1 MCREARAGAEGVAAL
16 FVCSSVKKWKE
27 GEGKGRTS
35 GLRTMQLLLR
45 AVQTSGPEDM
55 VMRGRMT

>member
-1 MCREARAGAEGVAAL
+1 MKGVEEE
-16 FVCSSVKKWKE
+16 KDE
-27 GEGKGRTS
+27 DGEGKGRTS
-35 GLRTMQLLLR
+35 GLRMMQLLLR

>member
-1 MCREARAGAEGVAAL
+1 MKGVEEE
-16 FVCSSVKKWKE
+16 KDE
-27 GEGKGRTS
+27 DGEGKGRTS